1 MTWTLVGVFALVM
14 GVAIAAT
21 WTLGL
26 VRGRVDL
33 SAGAFRAR
41 EEGSGSLLWPHWLA
55 EYGTAAAL
63 VAGGVGLLAHLG
75 WGEPVVLLGL
85 GACVYT
91 SVNSLGWALAEPAR
105 RPYAI
110 PMLVGAVGGLASA
123 AALLAT

>member
-1 MTWTLVGVFALVM
+1 VTRTFVGVFALVM

-21 WTLGL
+21 WTLDL

-41 EEGSGSLLWPHWLA
+41 EEGSRSLLWPHWLA

-63 VAGGVGLLAHLG
+63 VAGGVGLLAG
-75 WGEPVVLLGL
+75 VPWGEPVALLGL
-85 GACVYT
+85 GGCVYT
-91 SVNSLGWALAEPAR
+91 SVNSLGWAFAERAR
-105 RPYAI
+105 RAYAI
-110 PMLVGAVGGLASA
+110 PMLIGAIGGLASA

>member
-1 MTWTLVGVFALVM
+1 VGIFALVM

-21 WTLGL
+21 WTLDL

-55 EYGTAAAL
+55 EYGTATAL
-63 VAGGVGLLAHLG
+63 VAGGAGLLADLG
-75 WGEPVVLLGL
+75 WGEPVALLGL

-91 SVNSLGWALAEPAR
+91 SVNSLGWAFAERAR
-105 RPYAI
+105 RPYMI
-110 PMLVGAVGGLASA
+110 PMLVGAAGGFASA
-123 AALLAT
+123 AALLAA

>member
-1 MTWTLVGVFALVM
+1 MTLD
-14 GVAIAAT
+14 
-21 WTLGL
+21 L

-63 VAGGVGLLAHLG
+63 VVGGAGLLAHLG

-91 SVNSLGWALAEPAR
+91 STFTT
-105 RPYAI
+105 
-110 PMLVGAVGGLASA
+110 LVGRATGPPRGCSGHHEAPAPGDGPAGLVMDPSRG
-123 AALLAT
+123 